1 MDYMFLF
8 LSVLCTGFQF
18 IFAKIY
24 QTKVGNGVITSL
36 LFMLFSGITASIL
49 LLCICAFHITINS
62 FALLMAAGEII
73 CAVGYNVVGMKM
85 MSLGKVAVYTM
96 FLMLGGMFVPSLY
109 GIIFLGEPVTLW
121 KIIGTVLLIIALVLP
136 TLVKS
141 EEKSNNIKLF
151 TVLGIVV
158 FLLNGMVGIFNKMH
172 QISPNAIPTLEFSLW
187 QNMICVIV
195 ISFVFL
201 IYAFINKKAKVIVDN
216 TKEAMPVWWSIVL
229 FSIISQTGGI
239 LLLLAAKTVDASVM
253 YPILTGG
260 VIVITALFGFFFYK
274 EKINLFIG
282 ISIILS
288 IVSTALF
295 LL

>member
-1 MDYMFLF
+1 MDYMFLL

-24 QTKVGNGVITSL
+24 QAKVGNGLITSL

-49 LLCICAFHITINS
+49 LLILCGFHVSINTFAF
-62 FALLMAAGEII
+62 LMAAGEII

-96 FLMLGGMFVPSLY
+96 FLMLGGMFVPSIY
-109 GIIFLGEPVTLW
+109 GIIFLKEPITYL
-121 KIIGTVLLIIALVLP
+121 KIIGIVLLVIALILPVL
-136 TLVKS
+136 KK
-141 EEKSNNIKLF
+141 EEKNKNIKLF
-151 TVLGIVV
+151 TLLGVVV

-172 QISPNAIPTLEFSLW
+172 QISINAIPTLEFSLW
-187 QNMICVIV
+187 QNMICVVI

-201 IYAFINKKAKVIVDN
+201 LYIIINKKSNMITVY
-216 TKEAMPVWWSIVL
+216 TKNALPVWWSIIA

-239 LLLLAAKTVDASVM
+239 LLLLAAKTVDASIM
-253 YPILTGG
+253 YPVLTGG
-260 VIVITALFGFFFYK
+260 VIVITAFFGLIFYK
-274 EKINLFIG
+274 EKINLNIG
-282 ISIILS
+282 LSILLS
-288 IVSTALF
+288 IVSTILF